1 MILFNI
7 FVVGV
12 IVKHFY
18 VSCLFLE
25 NSAPTFNVT
34 DVVFNLTVGEQFVYT
49 IGADDS
55 DGDDIEFITV
65 GLPDG
70 ANVDKNKNSITIS
83 WLVTSDS
90 TQPV

>member
-1 MILFNI
+1 MLLALLL
-7 FVVGV
+7 
-12 IVKHFY
+12 KHFCI
-18 VSCLFLE
+18 SCLFLE

-49 IGADDS
+49 ISADDS

-65 GLPDG
+65 GLPDS
-70 ANVDKNKNSITIS
+70 ANVSTINNNSITIS